1 MSEITYYNDLIQGT
15 EEWKAVRR
23 GILTASQTKSLVTA
37 TGKIADNNDSRAI
50 VFEKVSERIDS
61 NADDYEFSN
70 NHMERGNTFEP
81 FARDLYSEKVVPVQ
95 ECGFVVR
102 DFGGFK
108 IGYSPDGLVGDD
120 GLIEI
125 KCPAKVKHIKEICL
139 DIEPKDYMMQM
150 QTGLL
155 VTGRKW
161 IDYVSFYNGLHM
173 RVVRVF
179 PDLALH
185 EKIKEATKVLEDNIK
200 SNIEVYNQK
209 TQSMHKSIFIEGIS
223 I

>member
-50 VFEKVSERIDS
+50 VFEKVSERIDR

-70 NHMERGNTFEP
+70 IHMERGNTFEP

-108 IGYSPDGLVGDD
+108 IGYSPDGIVGDD

-125 KCPAKVKHIKEICL
+125 KCPTKVKHIKEICL
-139 DIEPKDYMMQM
+139 DIEPKDYTMQM